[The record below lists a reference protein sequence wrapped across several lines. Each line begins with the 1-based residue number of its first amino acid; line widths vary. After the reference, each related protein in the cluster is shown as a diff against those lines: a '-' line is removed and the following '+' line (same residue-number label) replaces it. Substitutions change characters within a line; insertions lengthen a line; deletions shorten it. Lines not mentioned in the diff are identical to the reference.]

1 MVFLFNQP
9 ESESLISFIED
20 KVNFTTGN
28 KSGWTLYV
36 MTCYITISGLDK
48 LFIALANSFEQNKL
62 IKVKILVDKDEWAK
76 LFFFNKDRVL
86 KDRIKK
92 LKNINKNV
100 DINTSDISVK
110 PVNSDKLF
118 HAKSFALINENFE
131 GFIISTSANLTER
144 GLNTNLEFGNF
155 VQNST
160 DLNQQYVNLFSEIE
174 EKSLLGNEQILRD
187 IAEAELILS
196 MGVFYVKRDD
206 IDTICSRDKSE
217 EAVKKTLRRNGI
229 NNDSQSISYRLIDHI
244 AIKKLLPPLISAN
257 LIKYYSIET
266 IIGRWIPKEIDQ
278 IIEERKNMYGD
289 AYIDFMKYK
298 YFNPESIKREEKM
311 LTISIENDIKNREF
325 KFNSKEIDDE
335 EEFKN
340 RFIKDCIDKA
350 IKAKFI
356 KDDYSFAND
365 NDSVLNIF
373 FDYHK
378 IEEIEFEEIP
388 NNFKKVILKE
398 IRNSIDGKNLEGF
411 NLKKI
416 IHNTSNDNHL
426 NNESFKRDLDI
437 IAESF
442 KIKDGSNG
450 SNIKPLIKNL
460 KKGDIFSA
468 LVAYNNKKC
477 QSYEFLVGCIFESHA
492 PIDSDAKNG
501 KVQQDIKVIKYYKDC
516 EPHVESLLIDNI
528 ILFNKFD
535 KTDKEFYLPLL
546 YLEQQFQ
553 ELIKKFDEDISKIV
567 LRDLDYVLK
576 DSDRKKFFLLALKL
590 KKSND
595 KNSKIENFVLDVAY
609 WYYGLQDIEDKKNIY
624 SEKHL
629 TSDIKF
635 PNSINPY
642 KFSQKSNS

>member
-9 ESESLISFIED
+9 KSKSLTSFIQD
-20 KVNFTTGN
+20 KVNLTIRN
-28 KSGWTLYV
+28 KSGWTLYI
-36 MTCYITISGLDK
+36 MTCYITISGLDD

-76 LFFFNKDRVL
+76 LFFFNKERVL
-86 KDRIKK
+86 KDLVKK
-92 LKNINKNV
+92 LKNINENV
-100 DINTSDISVK
+100 NISTSNISVK
-110 PVNSDKLF
+110 PVESDKLF
-118 HAKSFALINENFE
+118 HAKSFALINDNFE

-144 GLNTNLEFGNF
+144 GLSTNLEFGNF

-174 EKSLLGNEQILRD
+174 KKSLVGNEQILRD

-196 MGVFYVKRDD
+196 MGVFYIQRND

-217 EAVKKTLRRNGI
+217 EAVKRTLRRNGV

-244 AIKKLLPPLISAN
+244 AIKKLLPPLIPSN

-278 IIEERKNMYGD
+278 IIEKRKNMYGD

-298 YFNPESIKREEKM
+298 YFNPESIKREKKM
-311 LTISIENDIKNREF
+311 LTISIENNIKNREV
-325 KFNSKEIDDE
+325 KFNPEKIDEEQFKNEFIDD
-335 EEFKN
+335 
-340 RFIKDCIDKA
+340 CINKA

-356 KDDYSFAND
+356 QDDYSFAND
-365 NDSVLNIF
+365 KDSVLNIL

-442 KIKDGSNG
+442 KIKEG

-460 KKGDIFSA
+460 KKGHIFSA
-468 LVAYNNKKC
+468 LVAYNNKKY

-501 KVQQDIKVIKYYKDC
+501 KVQQDIKAIKYYKDG

-535 KTDKEFYLPLL
+535 EMDKRFYLPLF

-567 LRDLDYVLK
+567 LRELDYVLK
-576 DSDRKKFFLLALKL
+576 DSDRKKFFLLALEL

-595 KNSKIENFVLDVAY
+595 KDSNTENFVLDVAH
-609 WYYGLQDIEDKKNIY
+609 WYYGLQDNQNRRNIY
-624 SEKHL
+624 NEKNL
-629 TSDIKF
+629 ADDIKS
-635 PNSINPY
+635 PELINPH
-642 KFSQKSNS
+642 KFSQKSNPR

>member
-1 MVFLFNQP
+1 MVFLFNQSEP
-9 ESESLISFIED
+9 ESLRSLIED
-20 KVNFTTGN
+20 KVNFTIGN
-28 KSGWTLYV
+28 KSGWTLYI
-36 MTCYITISGLDK
+36 MTCYITISGLDN

-76 LFFFNKDRVL
+76 LFFFNKERVL

-92 LKNINKNV
+92 LKNINEN
-100 DINTSDISVK
+100 INISTSNISIK
-110 PVNSDKLF
+110 PVDSDKLF
-118 HAKSFALINENFE
+118 HAKSFALINDNFE

-160 DLNQQYVNLFSEIE
+160 DLNQQYINLFSGIE
-174 EKSLLGNEQILRD
+174 EKSLVGNEQILRD

-196 MGVFYVKRDD
+196 MGVFYIKRDD

-217 EAVKKTLRRNGI
+217 EAVKRTLRRNGV

-244 AIKKLLPPLISAN
+244 AIKKLLPPLIPSN
-257 LIKYYSIET
+257 LIKHYSIET

-325 KFNSKEIDDE
+325 KFNSKEIDE

-340 RFIKDCIDKA
+340 KFIKDCIDKA

-378 IEEIEFEEIP
+378 IEEIEFEEIS

-411 NLKKI
+411 KLKKI
-416 IHNTSNDNHL
+416 IHNTSNDDHL
-426 NNESFKRDLDI
+426 NNESFKRDLDE
-437 IAESF
+437 IADSF
-442 KIKDGSNG
+442 KIKEG

-460 KKGDIFSA
+460 RKGDIFSA

-477 QSYEFLVGCIFESHA
+477 QSYELLVGCIFESHA

-501 KVQQDIKVIKYYKDC
+501 KVQQDIKEIEYYKGC

-535 KTDKEFYLPLL
+535 KTDKKFYLPLL

-567 LRDLDYVLK
+567 LRELDYVLK
-576 DSDRKKFFLLALKL
+576 DSDRKRFFLLALEL

-609 WYYGLQDIEDKKNIY
+609 WYYGLQDNQNKRSIY
-624 SEKHL
+624 SEKYFAD
-629 TSDIKF
+629 DIKS
-635 PNSINPY
+635 PELINPH
-642 KFSQKSNS
+642 KFSQRSNL